1 MNRIEDFKIRDCR
14 KWVHSN
20 QYLTGNEA
28 VIEYIRQK
36 CSILKNELW
45 WDYNYGL
52 DYQNLNESYITSW
65 LDDVISDIEFVKNI
79 INIEVTKNEEKQ
91 VINVKVEVE
100 LINEYNVE
108 TSFNI

>member
-14 KWVHSN
+14 DHIHNK
-20 QYLTGNEA
+20 YLTGNEA

-45 WDYNYGL
+45 WDYSYGL
-52 DYQNLNESYITSW
+52 DYQNLNEDYIISW
-65 LDDVISDIEFVKNI
+65 LDDSILDIEFVKNI

-100 LINEYNVE
+100 LINGYNVE